1 MNQILQIIPNNKDSN
16 NNSKTENKN
25 TNSKKKLPFIN
36 NKKFIYIFILCIIL
50 FFITIS
56 SFFYNIFKISQ
67 NEHFSDKLNNNYN
80 IMKLYS
86 NKDPF
91 DIPVGNEENE
101 IIGNIQIPA
110 INLSYP
116 FFSSLDN
123 DSLSIF
129 PCRFHGNLPPDNS
142 NLCIAGHNYD
152 NGKFFSDL
160 HLLKIDDEINIKIN
174 NTIYKYSI
182 FKIYEVSELDLS
194 PVYSYE
200 SNKMQLTLVTCN
212 NLNKK
217 RLIVKANFFSLQ

>member
-1 MNQILQIIPNNKDSN
+1 MNQILQIIPDNENRNNASNKNNKN
-16 NNSKTENKN
+16 IKKHINYNS
-25 TNSKKKLPFIN
+25 
-36 NKKFIYIFILCIIL
+36 NKKFIYIFIFCSIL

-67 NEHFSDKLNNNYN
+67 NENFSDQLNNNYN
-80 IMKLYS
+80 IMRLYS

-91 DIPVGNEENE
+91 DIPVGDAENK
-101 IIGNIQIPA
+101 IVGNIQIPA

-123 DSLSIF
+123 ESLSIF

-160 HLLKIDDEINIKIN
+160 HLLKIDDLINIDVN
-174 NTIYKYSI
+174 NNIYSYTV
-182 FKIYEVSELDLS
+182 FKMYEVSELDLS
-194 PVYSYE
+194 PIYSYE
-200 SNKMQLTLVTCN
+200 SNKKQLTLVTCN

-217 RLIVKANFFSLQ
+217 RLIVKANFTSK